1 MTKTVKIVVVGSIN
15 YDVTTYVE
23 CFPRPG
29 ETVSAHGY
37 QAVCGGKGLNQAV
50 AASRI
55 GADVS
60 MVGCIGDDDFG
71 SKALA
76 HLANNGVDTAY
87 VSTCDTATGFA
98 SIMVEDGGENVI
110 AVAGGANKVL
120 APRHVENARQ
130 TIEAADILIA
140 QCEPGIAAIKT
151 ALEIAAKAGV
161 PSVLNPAPAKDGI
174 APLLALA
181 TYITPNQSETETL
194 TGIYPKDAETR
205 AQAFAAYKA
214 LGAKNVVITCGAQG
228 SFASTE
234 DGIAHIQAF
243 PVKAVDTTGAGDV
256 FNGVFAAGLARG
268 HSAQD
273 AAFTA
278 SAASALSV
286 TKKTADS
293 APSAED
299 VGKFMQEAR

>member
-1 MTKTVKIVVVGSIN
+1 M
-15 YDVTTYVE
+15 TTYVAR
-23 CFPRPG
+23 FPRPG
-29 ETVSAHGY
+29 ETVSARGY

-50 AASRI
+50 AAARI

-60 MVGCIGDDDFG
+60 MVGCVGDDDFG
-71 SKALA
+71 DKALE
-76 HLANNGVDTAY
+76 HLTDNGVDIAH
-87 VSTCDTATGFA
+87 VSASDTATGFA

-120 APRHVENARQ
+120 APKHVIAARH
-130 TIEAADILIA
+130 TIESADILIA
-140 QCEPGIAAIKT
+140 QCEPGVAAIKT

-174 APLLALA
+174 APLLKLA

-194 TGIYPKDAETR
+194 TGIYPKDEQTR
-205 AQAFAAYKA
+205 AQAFEAYKA
-214 LGAKNVVITCGAQG
+214 LGAKNVVITCGAEG
-228 SFASTE
+228 SFVSGE
-234 DGIAHIQAF
+234 NGITHIPAF
-243 PVKAVDTTGAGDV
+243 PVKAIDTTGAGDV

-268 HSAQD
+268 HCAKD

-286 TKKTADS
+286 TVKTADS

-299 VGKFMQEAR
+299 VAKIMREAR